1 MTTYGIRLQQAAVFV
16 PGSGVR
22 RLLYL
27 LLPDPAPSCLLQL
40 SRSPFLRLLCSAL
53 KSSHIRHGSIYLA
66 HHCTGTY
73 VRTCGTHAY
82 ADGGAAAAFHGQKT
96 DAASLV
102 GRALSCFNDRYVSVH
117 MCIYTRRLAYRS
129 FGLSLRH
136 CVPYDARIYSGC
148 QGALRLG
155 PEGALDVPPGSVDA
169 FCGGPCLAETH
180 LVLRC
185 VDDGIVAGFRF
196 YNGAS
201 AADVRLALA
210 RGCGRSGLRGDF
222 DVLQRLGGDGH
233 LYGRGSDARV
243 SSLAQAMALL
253 LSAAAAVVL
262 VWA

>member
-1 MTTYGIRLQQAAVFV
+1 MLLITAL
-16 PGSGVR
+16 VR
-22 RLLYL
+22 
-27 LLPDPAPSCLLQL
+27 
-40 SRSPFLRLLCSAL
+40 
-53 KSSHIRHGSIYLA
+53 
-66 HHCTGTY
+66 TY
-73 VRTCGTHAY
+73 VRNSCICRI

-96 DAASLV
+96 DAASIV

-169 FCGGPCLAETH
+169 FCGGPCLVETH

-201 AADVRLALA
+201 AADVRLVLA
-210 RGCGRSGLRGDF
+210 RGWCGRSGLRGDF
-222 DVLQRLGGDGH
+222 DDVLQRLGGDGH

-243 SSLAQAMALL
+243 SSLAQAMPLL

-262 VWA
+262 VWT

>member
-1 MTTYGIRLQQAAVFV
+1 M
-16 PGSGVR
+16 GS
-22 RLLYL
+22 
-27 LLPDPAPSCLLQL
+27 
-40 SRSPFLRLLCSAL
+40 
-53 KSSHIRHGSIYLA
+53 
-66 HHCTGTY
+66 HC
-73 VRTCGTHAY
+73 
-82 ADGGAAAAFHGQKT
+82 D
-96 DAASLV
+96 
-102 GRALSCFNDRYVSVH
+102 N
-117 MCIYTRRLAYRS
+117 
-129 FGLSLRH
+129 
-136 CVPYDARIYSGC
+136 CVPYDAKIYSGC

-185 VDDGIVAGFRF
+185 VDDGIMAGFRF

-243 SSLAQAMALL
+243 SSLQAQAMPLL

-262 VWA
+262 VWT